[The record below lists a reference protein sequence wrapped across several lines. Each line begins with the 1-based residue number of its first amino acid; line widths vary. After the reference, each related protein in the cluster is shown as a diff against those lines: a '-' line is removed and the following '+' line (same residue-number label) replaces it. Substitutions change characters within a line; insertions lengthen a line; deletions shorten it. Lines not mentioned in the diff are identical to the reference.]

1 MTNLMSEGCG
11 EDDAAMNLTDG
22 TTRETF
28 VESHVVYCDS
38 DSDQETD
45 NAPRCPYEREL
56 GLPQRT
62 TTGPKAVECPGC
74 KKQIATKKSTSG
86 RFSSYS
92 NLRKHVK
99 TCDPFLQSRV
109 FKALSPA
116 VQIDLA
122 GDQAVTMTK
131 KGPINVYFGSKVVPG
146 TTAIADPRRRTML
159 TNAEKK
165 WKQARAQALFA
176 HSSDRIRLFVCHIVL
191 HAGSYS
197 EIDSNSPA
205 E

>member
-1 MTNLMSEGCG
+1 
-11 EDDAAMNLTDG
+11 
-22 TTRETF
+22 
-28 VESHVVYCDS
+28 
-38 DSDQETD
+38 
-45 NAPRCPYEREL
+45 
-56 GLPQRT
+56 
-62 TTGPKAVECPGC
+62 
-74 KKQIATKKSTSG
+74 
-86 RFSSYS
+86 
-92 NLRKHVK
+92 
-99 TCDPFLQSRV
+99 
-109 FKALSPA
+109 
-116 VQIDLA
+116 
-122 GDQAVTMTK
+122 MTK